1 MPGKNK
7 NTKSSSI
14 SRNLHWITRP
24 SASIRDL
31 ALWGADVLGAPS
43 HITNAVRDVSNRV
56 ANLPIIGLDAVYN
69 YAAGNSST
77 WEDAFKEADTNPSA
91 LASAFEVFPITNTES
106 NYSDAQ
112 LANQYELRK
121 HSPGK
126 PGQITH
132 DGYRY
137 INQGR
142 YAGDVGIGNFLSPSK
157 VNEWSIGQTSGIADE
172 EGNTYTSDLFA
183 YDTKDTNNVY
193 LEAIKERKASPAMF
207 LRGALG
213 VVGAKGYDDGTNSAT
228 SIRTKIDTKAQKR
241 AYDSQNKKAEGGS
254 LRSSWDDLSLAEKSE
269 MMKVAIKNGIT
280 DLSTIRQKYNE
291 FAEGD
296 DISDEQ
302 YYAIMEKVAEENNP
316 IWNKQRIAEGG
327 KPLSVEEDLI
337 RILNDNSYDYRG
349 FYNKYPPTAADANSH
364 WTDEFKTAYHPTFSD
379 QSKYSGKKSQY
390 NPYGYRGGHWV
401 GETFFPEIWQTAD
414 SNEFAEGG
422 PEETYNVGY
431 IPEVTIEAERKNNPY
446 IYYDPWSGRYKGIGI
461 GGQRIEYGEGFNP
474 EGSILLP
481 NAQAYENQRLIRA
494 KQDDLNHTNAF
505 ANTIR
510 NIALATTVAPMA
522 GPLVE
527 AAQAAAPLLAPGS
540 KLWMNPV
547 AKQLMASEIGGRA
560 VDALFINGKTWGE
573 NLAPIVNE
581 YTRWNPEET
590 WWGKSL
596 MEATNP
602 GYLMSPTGLMSA
614 TGKAVDTAI
623 NTTKILSP
631 RYRSLH
637 AYNSI
642 NPVGYGSPVQRGLVW
657 LDDMIKDNP
666 VDIKRPLF
674 YQRAIAENKGVRP
687 DEGYLRT
694 GDYLEPTVKNRGQI
708 SDEARL
714 DAWAIHNNLEPQYGT
729 YIKTGDREYAYNI
742 PKLMEKSENTL
753 SAYKLP
759 KGNESGG
766 KGMTDFVT
774 GAGGGLTDFSL
785 LGTDAHGNSLI
796 HIEDLWDVNPFK
808 RSTDI
813 ISRKLFPNWSSKYGN
828 SLFTRGS
835 RLYDFGEAHN
845 SALLRRIGDKMMADS
860 DEPLLGLLKPLDKKM
875 QEFEVGTI
883 TGGKPFLMSTDV
895 PVHAVSTPIHVSDDL
910 VLPMTTYKFGYN
922 PNYFVDKSAFEP
934 NYNTISLEDVD
945 LGNLFDNI
953 TTTNPVI
960 PRKRR

>member
-1 MPGKNK
+1 MPIPLKNK
-7 NTKSSSI
+7 VKNYDTTLVGHLINYVENPDSLGYVNGKWYSPKYDSRFKRSSFDPNNIGMGVDRNTNEYLLNGELKMHKDNAGREYLTELEERNARHHAIANAEESYGNRLAYAQKVFKTNKVPSEMKKALTI
-14 SRNLHWITRP
+14 SAIYNLGQGT
-24 SASIRDL
+24 
-31 ALWGADVLGAPS
+31 
-43 HITNAVRDVSNRV
+43 VSNELFEDKALMNSFLNGSDIDYSNRINAYYTAHNR
-56 ANLPIIGLDAVYN
+56 ANRGPQTNKFIQN
-69 YAAGNSST
+69 Y
-77 WEDAFKEADTNPSA
+77 
-91 LASAFEVFPITNTES
+91 
-106 NYSDAQ
+106 
-112 LANQYELRK
+112 
-121 HSPGK
+121 
-126 PGQITH
+126 
-132 DGYRY
+132 
-137 INQGR
+137 
-142 YAGDVGIGNFLSPSK
+142 
-157 VNEWSIGQTSGIADE
+157 
-172 EGNTYTSDLFA
+172 
-183 YDTKDTNNVY
+183 
-193 LEAIKERKASPAMF
+193 
-207 LRGALG
+207 
-213 VVGAKGYDDGTNSAT
+213 
-228 SIRTKIDTKAQKR
+228 
-241 AYDSQNKKAEGGS
+241 NKKAEGGS
-254 LRSSWDDLSLAEKSE
+254 LNRSWDDLSLQEKSE
-269 MMKVAIKNGIT
+269 MMKVAIQNGIT
-280 DLSTIRQKYNE
+280 DLSTIRQKY
-291 FAEGD
+291 
-296 DISDEQ
+296 
-302 YYAIMEKVAEENNP
+302 
-316 IWNKQRIAEGG
+316 
-327 KPLSVEEDLI
+327 
-337 RILNDNSYDYRG
+337 
-349 FYNKYPPTAADANSH
+349 
-364 WTDEFKTAYHPTFSD
+364 
-379 QSKYSGKKSQY
+379 
-390 NPYGYRGGHWV
+390 
-401 GETFFPEIWQTAD
+401 
-414 SNEFAEGG
+414 NEFAEGG

-446 IYYDPWSGRYKGIGI
+446 IYYDPWSRRYKGIGI

-527 AAQAAAPLLAPGS
+527 AAQAAAPALAPGS
-540 KLWMNPV
+540 KLWMSPV
-547 AKQLMASEIGGRA
+547 AKQMMASEIGGRA

-573 NLAPIVNE
+573 NLSPIVNK
-581 YTRWNPEET
+581 YTGWNPEDT
-590 WWGKSL
+590 WYGKAL

-602 GYLMSPTGLMSA
+602 GYFMSPTGLMSA

-642 NPVGYGSPVQRGLVW
+642 NPVGYESPVQRGLVW

-666 VDIKRPLF
+666 VDLKRPLF

-694 GDYLEPTVKNRGQI
+694 GNYLEPTVKNRGQI

-729 YIKTGDREYAYNI
+729 YIKIGDRKYAYDI

-753 SAYKLP
+753 SVYKLP
-759 KGNESGG
+759 KGNEPGG

-785 LGTDAHGNSLI
+785 VGTDANGNSLI

-813 ISRKLFPNWSSKYGN
+813 ISRKLFPDWSSKYGN
-828 SLFTRGS
+828 SLFTKGS

-845 SALLRRIGDKMMADS
+845 SALLRKIGDKMMADS

-895 PVHAVSTPIHVSDDL
+895 PVHAVSTPVRVSDDFA
-910 VLPMTTYKFGYN
+910 LPMTTYRFGYN

-934 NYNTISLEDVD
+934 NYNTINLEDVD

-960 PRKRR
+960 PKKRR